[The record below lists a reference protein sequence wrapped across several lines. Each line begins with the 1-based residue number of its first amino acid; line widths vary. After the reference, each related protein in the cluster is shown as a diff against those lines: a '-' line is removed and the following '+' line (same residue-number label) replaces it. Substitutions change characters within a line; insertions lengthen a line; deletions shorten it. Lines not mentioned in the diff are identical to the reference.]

1 MCSDRL
7 VRVRL
12 VSRWAWWLTVFLGAG
27 AGCTAKPADAGES
40 CTRSSQCKV
49 GLACI
54 EGRCSNDLDALQNQ
68 SMVPML
74 MPEEPE
80 QPPGAGEPGAE
91 PADDAG

>member
-1 MCSDRL
+1 M
-7 VRVRL
+7 RVRA
-12 VSRWAWWLTVFLGAG
+12 VSRWAWWLTVFLGSI
-27 AGCTAKPADAGES
+27 AGCTAKPAGAGES

-54 EGRCSNDLDALQNQ
+54 EGRCSSDLDALQNQ

-74 MPEEPE
+74 MPEAPGEEPE
-80 QPPGAGEPGAE
+80 QPPGAGEPGAP